1 MFKLSTEFQL
11 KMFNLTIVASYILY
25 GCILFGIMNN
35 APKYLEWLK
44 IGVSI
49 YVCLFLILRFNP
61 FRKIPTFN
69 ELDQKIAFNAGVFI
83 LMTTGAPYIVTYIV
97 NRL

>member
-11 KMFNLTIVASYILY
+11 KIFNLTIVSSYILY
-25 GCILFGIMNN
+25 ALILFGVSNS

-49 YVCLFLILRFNP
+49 YVCLFLMLRFNP
-61 FRKIPTFN
+61 FRQRPTFN
-69 ELDQKIAFNAGVFI
+69 ELDRKIAFNAGVFI
-83 LMTTGAPYIVTYIV
+83 FMTTGASYITEYVKDIA
-97 NRL
+97 

>member
-44 IGVSI
+44 MDSSI
-49 YVCLFLILRFNP
+49 
-61 FRKIPTFN
+61 T
-69 ELDQKIAFNAGVFI
+69 
-83 LMTTGAPYIVTYIV
+83 MIVQ
-97 NRL
+97 